1 MLIDWFTVAAQMVNF
16 LVLLLLL
23 KWLLF
28 DRIVRAMDEREQKIA
43 DRLEDAKRQRQEAE
57 EQSAELDR
65 SREQLESQRQQFLAE
80 AEESAA
86 KRREE
91 LTQQARREVDELRE
105 RWQEGLEDQQQEI
118 VAEFQREAG
127 RLLEQCIGRALKNL
141 ADTELQQATERAFL
155 QRVDRIDEGLRKEFL
170 GADDSGK
177 SRVVVSSAD
186 ELSPETRK
194 ELEEVLS
201 KTFGDDVA
209 IDYEVSAELITGCE
223 LRGDGRALG
232 WNLRDYLD
240 SFSESLT
247 DALRKQTHAV
257 SSESSDED

>member
-57 EQSAELDR
+57 EQSEELDR

-91 LTQQARREVDELRE
+91 LTQQARHEVDELRE
-105 RWQEGLEDQQQEI
+105 RWQEGLEEQQQEI

-127 RLLEQCIGRALKNL
+127 RLLEQCVGRALENL
-141 ADTELQQATERAFL
+141 ADTELQQAIERAFL
-155 QRVDRIDEGLRKEFL
+155 QKVHQIDEGLREEFL
-170 GADDSGK
+170 GADDRGE
-177 SRVVVSSAD
+177 SRVIVSSAD
-186 ELSPETRK
+186 ELSPEMRR
-194 ELEEVLS
+194 ELEEALS
-201 KTFGDDVA
+201 KTLGGELA
-209 IDYEVSAELITGCE
+209 IDYEISPDLITGCE

-247 DALRKQTHAV
+247 DALRKQMHAV
-257 SSESSDED
+257 SSESSEGD